1 MLTYSFDDRGM
12 DFLYEH
18 LYKEIKNDI
27 LMGNLKAHEKLPSKR
42 TLAAHLNVSV
52 VTVENA
58 YSQLLAEGYIYSKP
72 KSGFYVCDVKAEDAD
87 VVGVRKSYDI
97 GVYKNS
103 TRGYAAKADSVQTTI
118 SDGPDVSYMSGIRP
132 KDYVAEHSHV
142 TREHVEAPDQN
153 RYFADFVNNSTLS
166 ENFPFSTWTKLMR
179 ETMMD
184 DREKLMKRSPSGGIF
199 ELRKA
204 IADYLYQFR
213 GMSVSPNQIIVG
225 AGTEYLYGLI
235 IQLLGRDSVYGVE
248 NPGYQKIQHIY
259 DAYQVKCC
267 YIDMDESGV
276 NIDSLEKSGADV
288 VHISPSHHFP
298 TGTVTPAS
306 RRYELLGWA
315 AKQPGRYIIED
326 EYDSE
331 FRLVGNPIPALQS
344 IDASDKVIYM
354 NTFSKSLSS
363 TIRISYMVLPIP
375 LMVRYNHVLSFYAC
389 TVSNFDQYTLTRFI
403 QEGYLEKHINRMR
416 KFYRNSR
423 DRILS
428 CIRNH
433 RLYPQVTIK
442 EENAGLHF
450 LMEVDTSY
458 TDKEMVDRA
467 AAAGINIS
475 SLSQYCHGKEQ
486 EDSHTLVINYS
497 GIEENIIEEACDRLL
512 ESVVSLTT

>member
-27 LMGNLKAHEKLPSKR
+27 LIGNLKAHEKLPSKR
-42 TLAAHLNVSV
+42 ALAAHLNVSV

-87 VVGVRKSYDI
+87 VVGVRNACY
-97 GVYKNS
+97 
-103 TRGYAAKADSVQTTI
+103 T
-118 SDGPDVSYMSGIRP
+118 SGSE
-132 KDYVAEHSHV
+132 DHVTEHSHV
-142 TREHVEAPDQN
+142 IREHAESPDQN
-153 RYFADFVNNSTLS
+153 RFFADFVNNSTLS

-276 NIDSLEKSGADV
+276 NIDSLERSGADV

-315 AKQPGRYIIED
+315 AKQEGRYIIED

-423 DRILS
+423 DRILG
-428 CIRNH
+428 CIRSH

-450 LMEVDTSY
+450 LMEIDTSY
-458 TDKEMVDRA
+458 TDREMVDRA

-497 GIEENIIEEACDRLL
+497 GIEEDIIEEACDRLL
-512 ESVVSLTT
+512 ESVVHLTT

>member
-42 TLAAHLNVSV
+42 ALAAHLNVSV

-87 VVGVRKSYDI
+87 VVGVRNACY
-97 GVYKNS
+97 
-103 TRGYAAKADSVQTTI
+103 T
-118 SDGPDVSYMSGIRP
+118 SGSE
-132 KDYVAEHSHV
+132 DHVTEHSHV
-142 TREHVEAPDQN
+142 IREHAESPGQN
-153 RYFADFVNNSTLS
+153 RFFADFVNNSTLS

-276 NIDSLEKSGADV
+276 NIDSLERSGADV

-315 AKQPGRYIIED
+315 AKQEGRYIIED

-423 DRILS
+423 DRILG

-450 LMEVDTSY
+450 LMEIDTSY
-458 TDKEMVDRA
+458 TDREMVDRA

-497 GIEENIIEEACDRLL
+497 GIEEDIIEEACDRLL
-512 ESVVSLTT
+512 ESVVRLTT

>member
-27 LMGNLKAHEKLPSKR
+27 LIGNLKAHEKLPSKR
-42 TLAAHLNVSV
+42 ALAAHLNVSV

-87 VVGVRKSYDI
+87 VVGVRNACY
-97 GVYKNS
+97 
-103 TRGYAAKADSVQTTI
+103 T
-118 SDGPDVSYMSGIRP
+118 SGSE
-132 KDYVAEHSHV
+132 DHVTEHSHV
-142 TREHVEAPDQN
+142 IREHAESPGQN
-153 RYFADFVNNSTLS
+153 RFFADFVNNSTLS

-276 NIDSLEKSGADV
+276 NIDSLERSGADV

-315 AKQPGRYIIED
+315 AKQEGRYIIED

-423 DRILS
+423 DRILG
-428 CIRNH
+428 CIRSH

-450 LMEVDTSY
+450 LMEIDTSY
-458 TDKEMVDRA
+458 TDREMVDRA

-497 GIEENIIEEACDRLL
+497 GIEEDIIEEACDRLL
-512 ESVVSLTT
+512 ESVVRLTT